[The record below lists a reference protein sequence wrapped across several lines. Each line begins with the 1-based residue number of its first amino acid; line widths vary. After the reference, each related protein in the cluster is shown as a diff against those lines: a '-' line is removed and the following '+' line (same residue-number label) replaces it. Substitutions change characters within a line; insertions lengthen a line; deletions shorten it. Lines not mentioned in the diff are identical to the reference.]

1 MNLTGQFNFTV
12 AFDFTG
18 VPSLIL
24 TASATIP
31 LGDKPNLTGFFTI
44 TQPDGITTVSGTAIA
59 WNGSAYPSYTV
70 PLRLGSD
77 QRYQKGNYSITLTAT
92 CLGYTNG
99 LFTRVWDMEYKPV
112 IQILVPGFDCFT
124 PALIYTDTT
133 IYGVGGY
140 VVTAQSQSWSASC
153 LAGIILGSAPIFDLS
168 IGGKYYDCIYT
179 ISYSKFLTY
188 QHGALTWLSVNEKFI
203 ILPFIQQAYKPAPMS
218 VMLTYLINL
227 QAVKEN
233 AKNNCVQYKILAV
246 VFEDASDL
254 YQIMRARVCSGNT
267 SGLIDTFTQ
276 FYTLTH
282 NYQPFLAV
290 NTNGVIPAY
299 DFTTGCVG
307 GSGSGGTGGSNTF
320 TAFYTAVVDG
330 ETVALFTLPVGARID
345 FVVRETKTLQPINYT
360 WAAPYIILKNGIVL
374 SAGETIEVHYA
385 TS

>member
-1 MNLTGQFNFTV
+1 MNLTGQVSFNV

-24 TASATIP
+24 TALTTIP
-31 LGDKPNLTGFFTI
+31 TGDKPNLTGLFTI
-44 TQPDGITTVSGTAIA
+44 TQPDGITTISGTAIA
-59 WNGSAYPSYTV
+59 WNGTAYPSYTV

-77 QRYQKGNYSITLTAT
+77 QKYQKGNYTITLVTFCT
-92 CLGYTNG
+92 GYVNG
-99 LFTRVWDMEYKPV
+99 VFTRAWDMEYKTV
-112 IQILVPGFDCFT
+112 LQTLVPGFDCFS

-140 VVTAQSQSWSASC
+140 LITGQSSAWLATC
-153 LAGIILGSAPIFDLS
+153 LVGTITGTAPIFDLS

-179 ISYSKFLTY
+179 ISYIKLLTY
-188 QHGALTWLSVNEKFI
+188 QHAAFTWLFVNEKI
-203 ILPFIQQAYKPAPMS
+203 TVIPFIKQAYKPAPMS

-227 QAVKEN
+227 QIARDN
-233 AKNNCVQYKILAV
+233 AIINCIQYNIIAD
-246 VFEDASDL
+246 VFENASDL

-267 SGLIDTFTQ
+267 VGLIDTFTQ

-290 NTNGVIPAY
+290 NTNGIIPAY

-320 TAFYTAVVDG
+320 TAFYTAIADG
-330 ETVALFTLPVGARID
+330 ETVALFTLPTGARID
-345 FVVRETKTLQPINYT
+345 FVVRETKTLQPINYS